1 MAQEDKAASP
11 PNDDGNVG
19 GGTPSPP
26 PSPRTPVSVRDRL
39 TKGTRILGGVA
50 LVALAAW
57 AIVFVSHRY
66 RQQDLAVGD
75 MEKQYHDM
83 IRKFGMSPVYPPRE
97 DFRVGDLFFT
107 AFNEKHEAISRIWIG
122 NMKGF
127 VEQADTYA
135 ASFRARS
142 NNVSLPREKE
152 PGREVAQ
159 DPGKEVVKEKS
170 PEPHVNQWLENLPIV
185 SFPTIRGSSA
195 GAAAFGGNAREGS
208 VFLSDSQ
215 VNEVS
220 IEFPNVRAHGFPQ
233 GAATVDTSFKNQF
246 LNESC
251 PHMKTVHLLLE
262 SALRQVNATCI
273 PSVAQEANTKADK
286 DPEFDGEQMKLY
298 GCHLELVTRVFLTDQ
313 IMFSYSRNNGTGA
326 GAGYGL
332 TPKMPTVSAP
342 ISTVDAAGNQVQSPG
357 KADPAGSLADLGD
370 DRSVT
375 RAGAAARIESNNSLS
390 FFKGFNRAI
399 TIGFDSVT
407 PIYMSWD
414 ECLAPIR

>member
-50 LVALAAW
+50 LIALAAW

-195 GAAAFGGNAREGS
+195 GRGRLRRQRPRRLGLFVGQPGQRGQHRIPECPCPR
-208 VFLSDSQ
+208 LSAGRRNRRYIVQ
-215 VNEVS
+215 KPVS
-220 IEFPNVRAHGFPQ
+220 E
-233 GAATVDTSFKNQF
+233 
-246 LNESC
+246 
-251 PHMKTVHLLLE
+251 
-262 SALRQVNATCI
+262 
-273 PSVAQEANTKADK
+273 
-286 DPEFDGEQMKLY
+286 
-298 GCHLELVTRVFLTDQ
+298 
-313 IMFSYSRNNGTGA
+313 
-326 GAGYGL
+326 
-332 TPKMPTVSAP
+332 
-342 ISTVDAAGNQVQSPG
+342 
-357 KADPAGSLADLGD
+357 
-370 DRSVT
+370 
-375 RAGAAARIESNNSLS
+375 
-390 FFKGFNRAI
+390 
-399 TIGFDSVT
+399 
-407 PIYMSWD
+407 
-414 ECLAPIR
+414 